1 MQSLVD
7 SSNGGCGYAHC
18 SDAVRIGTT
27 ESCFVELYGGDD
39 DQANSISIKV
49 SFFYDDEVESVPVE
63 AVNVK
68 DASINEVLEKALA
81 GKDISYRIDENVV
94 YLSKRESE
102 SSSVKQEGK
111 KTKQVSGRIVD
122 ANGEP
127 LVGVSVLEKGTTN
140 GTITD
145 FDGNYTLTVP
155 ENATLQFSYIGY
167 KSTEMPVS
175 GQASINLT
183 MREDSEI
190 LDEVVVTALGIKR
203 AEKALSYNVQEVKS
217 DAITT
222 NKDVN
227 FVNALSGKVAGVNIN
242 ASSSGVGGIS
252 KVVMRGTKSIMQS
265 SNALYVIDGVPMFTG
280 RSSEGGG
287 TEFDSKVVLN
297 RLRTSIRKISSQCLC

>member
-1 MQSLVD
+1 MRSKNSCNRSLIRAMVVAAMLTVPTQFVSAQLNLALSNSTVGTMIKQIQSQ
-7 SSNGGCGYAHC
+7 SKY
-18 SDAVRIGTT
+18 R
-27 ESCFVELYGGDD
+27 
-39 DQANSISIKV
+39 
-49 SFFYDDEVESVPVE
+49 FFYDDEVEQVPVE

-127 LVGVSVLEKGTTN
+127 LIGVSVLEKGTTN

-242 ASSSGVGGIS
+242 ASSSGVGGI
-252 KVVMRGTKSIMQS
+252 
-265 SNALYVIDGVPMFTG
+265 
-280 RSSEGGG
+280 
-287 TEFDSKVVLN
+287 
-297 RLRTSIRKISSQCLC
+297 